1 VIGKLEQRVPMPIEG
16 ASAQAAGGVRR
27 SCGTEIS
34 DERRASWQARSFG
47 VHRQDS
53 PSQTPKAERAY
64 RPPLDFARHWETLW
78 LCFSSRLVRLDQL
91 STGPP
96 ALTATANANVVQPS
110 SAGMR
115 RSRFLTRFDC
125 FSLLRAD

>member
-1 VIGKLEQRVPMPIEG
+1 MSGGRLGKL
-16 ASAQAAGGVRR
+16 GVLAF
-27 SCGTEIS
+27 TAKIH
-34 DERRASWQARSFG
+34 
-47 VHRQDS
+47 HRKL
-53 PSQTPKAERAY
+53 PKPKEPTAHY
-64 RPPLDFARHWETLW
+64 WNFARHWETLW